1 MPDDDYEKMQ
11 LLEGMSAFNSARIR
25 AFWSEVYSLIRG
37 KPVELL
43 SFEEVRARL
52 RLREESYMG
61 LQDVPLDKIVG
72 SVGRY
77 REFTRSFLPK
87 TNTLR
92 ERWSRVYA
100 QTTGLMGL
108 PPIELYKIGDVFFVR
123 DGNHRV
129 SVARQM
135 GAGTI
140 QAHVTELP
148 TSITV
153 HPGMSDEE
161 LEDAALYAEFLDLTR
176 LGYSRPHH
184 QPARLSE
191 PSRYADLLG
200 HINLQRAVMEETE
213 KRPVPIEEASA
224 KWYDEVYRPA
234 VTLIRK
240 YNVLDK
246 DSKRTE
252 ADVYLW
258 MIDHMRE
265 VRQQAG
271 EEPAR
276 TRRFSDALVDYLSA
290 RRIPVPKDLLT
301 EKDIT
306 VELTRADLDRL
317 LAEQRA
323 RDQQPPDSDSTAA
336 PNGSHAQS

>member
-1 MPDDDYEKMQ
+1 MPDDEYEKMQ
-11 LLEGMSAFNSARIR
+11 ILEGMSAFNSARIR
-25 AFWSEVYSLIRG
+25 AFWSEVFSLIRG

-87 TNTLR
+87 TNTMR

-176 LGYSRPHH
+176 LTYSRPHH
-184 QPARLSE
+184 QLIRLSE

-200 HINLQRAVMEETE
+200 HINLQRAVMEEIE

-240 YNVLDK
+240 YNILDQ

-323 RDQQPPDSDSTAA
+323 RDQQPPESDDAA
-336 PNGSHAQS
+336 ATNGSHGQS

>member
-252 ADVYLW
+252 ADFYLW

>member
-1 MPDDDYEKMQ
+1 MPDDEYEKMQ
-11 LLEGMSAFNSARIR
+11 ILEGMSAFNSARIR
-25 AFWSEVYSLIRG
+25 AFWSEVFSLIRG

-87 TNTLR
+87 TNTMR

-176 LGYSRPHH
+176 LTYSRPHH
-184 QPARLSE
+184 QLIRLSE

-200 HINLQRAVMEETE
+200 HINLQRAVMEEIE

-240 YNVLDK
+240 YNILDQ

-301 EKDIT
+301 EQDIT

-323 RDQQPPDSDSTAA
+323 RDQQPPESDDAA
-336 PNGSHAQS
+336 ATNGSHGQS